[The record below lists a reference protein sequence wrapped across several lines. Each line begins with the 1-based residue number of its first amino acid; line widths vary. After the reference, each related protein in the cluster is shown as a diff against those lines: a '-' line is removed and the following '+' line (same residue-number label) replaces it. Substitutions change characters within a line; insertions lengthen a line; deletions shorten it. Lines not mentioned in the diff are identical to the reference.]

1 MLPKYCGN
9 CRRKSRKKKMNL
21 LAILKVAVRALG
33 RNKMRTALTMLG
45 IVIGVGA
52 VIVLVSIGQGAQ
64 SMVLDQIS
72 NMGSNMMYVMPGNM
86 SFGGA
91 SQGLGASST
100 LTDDD
105 VAAMVKEVPTIA
117 AASPSVNASGQ
128 LVFGNQ
134 NWFVRMQGTNDK
146 FPEIRSWKVEQGDFF
161 TEADV
166 RSAARVIVLGKTVA
180 EKLFPGIDP
189 IGESI
194 RVRNLPFRVVGVLAG
209 KGQSMV
215 GQDQDDTAVIP
226 YTTAQRKLLGQ
237 QIPSINQAMV
247 SAVSQQSTGVT
258 QRQITEL
265 LRQRHKIPQGEPDDF
280 TVRNMTDAAQT
291 FQQLTTIMTLLLGSI
306 AAISLI
312 VGGIGI
318 MNIMLVSVTERTREI
333 GIRMAVGARPN
344 YVRMQFLMESVA
356 LSLMGGLIGVLI
368 GGGLAAV
375 VSKLLGWPTLV
386 SALSV
391 LVSFAF
397 ATLIGVFFGYYP
409 AHKAAALD
417 PIEALRYE

>member
-1 MLPKYCGN
+1 
-9 CRRKSRKKKMNL
+9 MNFM
-21 LAILKVAVRALG
+21 AILKVAARALG
-33 RNKMRTALTMLG
+33 RNKLRTALTMLG
-45 IVIGVGA
+45 IIIGVCA

-64 SMVLDQIS
+64 AMVLDQIS
-72 NMGSNMMYVMPGNM
+72 SMGSNMMYVMPGNLT
-86 SFGGA
+86 FGGA
-91 SQGLGASST
+91 ALGAGAAST
-100 LTDDD
+100 LTDED
-105 VAAMVKEVPTIA
+105 VNAMEREIPTIA
-117 AASPSVNASGQ
+117 AASPVVNASGQ

-134 NWFVRMQGTNDK
+134 NWFVRIQGTNEK

-161 TEADV
+161 TDADI

-189 IGESI
+189 IGETI
-194 RVRNLPFRVVGVLAG
+194 RVRNLPFRVVGVLAA

-237 QIPSINQAMV
+237 QILSINQAMV
-247 SAVSQQSTGVT
+247 SAISQEATSVT
-258 QRQITEL
+258 QRQITDL
-265 LRQRHKIPQGEPDDF
+265 LRQRHKIARGESDDF
-280 TVRNMTDAAQT
+280 MVRNMTDAAQT
-291 FQQLTTIMTLLLGSI
+291 FTQLTTIMTLLLGSI
-306 AAISLI
+306 AAISLV

-344 YVRMQFLMESVA
+344 YVRLQFLTESLV
-356 LSLMGGLIGVLI
+356 LSLIGGLIGVLI
-368 GGGLAAV
+368 GGVIAAL
-375 VSKLLGWPTLV
+375 VSKILGWPTLV

-391 LVSFAF
+391 LISFAF
-397 ATLIGVFFGYYP
+397 ATVIGIFFGYYP

>member
-1 MLPKYCGN
+1 
-9 CRRKSRKKKMNL
+9 MNFI
-21 LAILKVAVRALG
+21 AILKVAGRALG
-33 RNKMRTALTMLG
+33 RNKLRTALTMLG
-45 IVIGVGA
+45 IIIGVGA

-64 SMVLDQIS
+64 AMVLDQIS
-72 NMGSNMMYVMPGNM
+72 SMGTNMMYVMPGNLN
-86 SFGGA
+86 FGGA
-91 SQGLGASST
+91 ALGAGAANT
-100 LTDDD
+100 LTDED
-105 VAAMVKEVPTIA
+105 VTAMEREIPTIA
-117 AASPSVNASGQ
+117 AASPVVNSSGQ
-128 LVFGNQ
+128 LVYGNQ

-161 TEADV
+161 TESDV
-166 RSAARVIVLGKTVA
+166 RSAARVIVLGKSVA
-180 EKLFPGIDP
+180 DKLFPGIDP

-194 RVRNLPFRVVGVLAG
+194 RVRNLPFRVVGVLSA

-215 GQDQDDTAVIP
+215 GQDQDDTAVVP

-247 SAVSQQSTGVT
+247 SAVSQEATGVT
-258 QRQITEL
+258 QRQITDL
-265 LRQRHKIPQGEPDDF
+265 LRQRHKIAAGESDDF
-280 TVRNMTDAAQT
+280 LVRNMTDAAQT
-291 FQQLTTIMTLLLGSI
+291 FTQLTTIMTLLLGSI
-306 AAISLI
+306 AAISLV

-344 YVRMQFLMESVA
+344 YVRLQFLTESLV

-368 GGGLAAV
+368 GGGIAAL
-375 VSKLLGWPTLV
+375 VSKILGWPTLV

-391 LVSFAF
+391 LISFAF
-397 ATLIGVFFGYYP
+397 ATMIGIFFGYYP

>member
-1 MLPKYCGN
+1 
-9 CRRKSRKKKMNL
+9 MNL
-21 LAILKVAVRALG
+21 IAILKVAVRALG

-45 IVIGVGA
+45 IIIGVGA

-72 NMGSNMMYVMPGNM
+72 SMGSNMLYVMPGNVN
-86 SFGGA
+86 FGGA
-91 SQGLGASST
+91 SLGAGAANS
-100 LTDDD
+100 LTDED
-105 VAAMVKEVPTIA
+105 VFAMEREIPTIA
-117 AASPSVNASGQ
+117 AASPVVNASGQ

-134 NWFVRMQGTNDK
+134 NWFVRMQGANER
-146 FPEIRSWKVEQGDFF
+146 FPQIRNWKVDQGEFF
-161 TEADV
+161 TDADV
-166 RSAARVIVLGKTVA
+166 RSAARVIVLGNSVA
-180 EKLFPGIDP
+180 EKLFPGLDP
-189 IGESI
+189 VGETI
-194 RVRNLPFRVVGVLAG
+194 RVRNLPFRVVGVLAK

-247 SAVSQQSTGVT
+247 SSISEQASAVT

-265 LRQRHKIPQGEPDDF
+265 LRQRHKIAQGESDDF
-280 TVRNMTDAAQT
+280 MVRNMTDAAQT
-291 FQQLTTIMTLLLGSI
+291 FESMTTIMTLLLGSI

-333 GIRMAVGARPN
+333 GIRMAVGARPS

-356 LSLMGGLIGVLI
+356 LSLLGGLIGVLI
-368 GGGLAAV
+368 GGMLAAG
-375 VSKLLGWPTLV
+375 VSRLLGWPTLV
-386 SALSV
+386 SGLSV
-391 LVSFAF
+391 IISFAF
-397 ATLIGVFFGYYP
+397 ATAIGVFFGYYP

>member
-1 MLPKYCGN
+1 
-9 CRRKSRKKKMNL
+9 MNFI
-21 LAILKVAVRALG
+21 AILKVAVRALG
-33 RNKMRTALTMLG
+33 RNKLRTALTMLG
-45 IVIGVGA
+45 IIIGVGA

-64 SMVLDQIS
+64 AMVLDQIS
-72 NMGSNMMYVMPGNM
+72 SMGSNMLFIMPGNVN
-86 SFGGA
+86 FGGA
-91 SQGLGASST
+91 SLGAGAANS
-100 LTDDD
+100 LTDED
-105 VAAMVKEVPTIA
+105 VFAMEREIPTIA
-117 AASPSVNASGQ
+117 AASPIVNASRQ
-128 LVFGNQ
+128 VVFGNQ
-134 NWFVRMQGTNDK
+134 NWFVRMQGTNQK
-146 FPEIRSWKVEQGDFF
+146 FPQIRNWKVDQGEFF
-161 TEADV
+161 TESDV
-166 RSAARVIVLGKTVA
+166 RSAARVIVLGKSVA
-180 EKLFPGIDP
+180 EKLFPGLDP
-189 IGESI
+189 VGETI
-194 RVRNLPFRVVGVLAG
+194 RVGNLPFRVVGVLAE

-247 SAVSQQSTGVT
+247 SSISEQASAVT

-265 LRQRHKIPQGEPDDF
+265 LRQRHKIAPGESDDF
-280 TVRNMTDAAQT
+280 MVRNMTDAAQT
-291 FQQLTTIMTLLLGSI
+291 FESMTTIMTLLLGSI

-333 GIRMAVGARPN
+333 GIRMAVGARPS
-344 YVRMQFLMESVA
+344 YVRMQFLIESLA

-368 GGGLAAV
+368 GGTLAAV
-375 VSKLLGWPTLV
+375 VSRLLNWPTLV

-391 LVSFAF
+391 FISFAF
-397 ATLIGVFFGYYP
+397 ATAIGIFFGYYP

>member
-1 MLPKYCGN
+1 M
-9 CRRKSRKKKMNL
+9 KMNL
-21 LAILKVAVRALG
+21 FAIFKVALRALG
-33 RNKMRTALTMLG
+33 RNKLRTALTMLG

-72 NMGSNMMYVMPGNM
+72 NMGSNMIIVMPGN
-86 SFGGA
+86 FNQGGA
-91 SQGLGASST
+91 SMGLGAAST
-100 LTDDD
+100 LTDED
-105 VAAMVKEVPTIA
+105 VFAMQREIPTIA
-117 AASPSVNASGQ
+117 AASPAVNASGQ

-134 NWFVRMQGTNDK
+134 NWFVRMQGTNAL
-146 FPEIRSWKVEQGDFF
+146 FPEIRNWKVEQGEFF
-161 TEADV
+161 NEGDV

-180 EKLFPGIDP
+180 ERLFPGVDP
-189 IGESI
+189 IGQTI
-194 RVRNLPFRVVGVLAG
+194 RVRNLPFRVVGVLAE

-237 QIPSINQAMV
+237 QIPSINQAMISV
-247 SAVSQQSTGVT
+247 MSEEATSVT
-258 QRQITEL
+258 QSQITGL
-265 LRQRHKIPQGEPDDF
+265 LRQRHKIEPGDADDF
-280 TVRNMTDAAQT
+280 TVRNMTEAANT
-291 FQQLTTIMTLLLGSI
+291 FAQLTTVMTLLLGSI
-306 AAISLI
+306 AAISLV

-333 GIRMAVGARPN
+333 GIRMAVGARPS
-344 YVRMQFLMESVA
+344 YVRMQFLMESVT
-356 LSLMGGLIGVLI
+356 LSLMGGLIGVII
-368 GGGLAAV
+368 GGGLAVV
-375 VSKLLGWPTLV
+375 VSRVVGWPTLV

-391 LVSFAF
+391 LISFAF
-397 ATLIGVFFGYYP
+397 ATAIGVFFGYYP